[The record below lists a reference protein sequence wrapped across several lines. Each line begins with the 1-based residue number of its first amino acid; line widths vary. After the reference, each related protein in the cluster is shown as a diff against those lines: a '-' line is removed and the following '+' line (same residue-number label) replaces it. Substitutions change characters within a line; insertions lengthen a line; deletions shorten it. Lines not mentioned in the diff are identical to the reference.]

1 MPSTVA
7 PDTRDRSDTAFFGH
21 PRGLSTLFFTEMWER
36 FSYYGMRAFLLLF
49 MVAEKDKGGMGLS
62 AAEAGLIYGMYTSS
76 VYLMSVPGGWI
87 ADRFLGLQRA
97 VLIGGALIMFGHI
110 ALALPMDKT
119 FYVGL
124 GLVVLGTGLLKP
136 NISAIV
142 GRLYP
147 QDDKRRDSGY
157 SIYYMGINLGAFLAP
172 LACGFLA
179 QSNSF
184 RTFLSD
190 QGIDPNSAWHF
201 GFGAAAVGMF
211 FGLIQYVLGVRHLK
225 EAGKKPTPPE
235 SEAHAARNR
244 LILAGAIAATIGI
257 PILFGLLHTND
268 IMKVGDSFSIL
279 LTVLPLGIFI
289 PLMIW
294 GCQNTDERRRLAVI
308 MVLFAGA
315 AMFWFCFDQAG
326 STLNLFAENHTRNS
340 LLGFEFPSSW
350 FQSINAVF
358 VVALAPVFAI
368 LWVVLAKRGKEPS
381 APAKFG
387 AGLVL
392 VGLGFA
398 VLLPAAA
405 TIDGP
410 ESGLA
415 SFIGVAHEPVRV
427 SPIWL
432 VMLYFVH
439 TTAEMC
445 LSPVGLSS
453 MSKLAP
459 ERIGGLVM
467 GIWFL
472 ASSVGNFLAG
482 QAAGY
487 SDRSAHVAF
496 LTAMIILPAILGGV
510 LFVLTKPIGRMLAR
524 GQEAVKP
531 AGH

>member
-1 MPSTVA
+1 
-7 PDTRDRSDTAFFGH
+7 
-21 PRGLSTLFFTEMWER
+21 
-36 FSYYGMRAFLLLF
+36 
-49 MVAEKDKGGMGLS
+49 
-62 AAEAGLIYGMYTSS
+62 
-76 VYLMSVPGGWI
+76 
-87 ADRFLGLQRA
+87 
-97 VLIGGALIMFGHI
+97 
-110 ALALPMDKT
+110 
-119 FYVGL
+119 
-124 GLVVLGTGLLKP
+124 
-136 NISAIV
+136 
-142 GRLYP
+142 
-147 QDDKRRDSGY
+147 
-157 SIYYMGINLGAFLAP
+157 
-172 LACGFLA
+172 
-179 QSNSF
+179 
-184 RTFLSD
+184 
-190 QGIDPNSAWHF
+190 
-201 GFGAAAVGMF
+201 
-211 FGLIQYVLGVRHLK
+211 
-225 EAGKKPTPPE
+225 
-235 SEAHAARNR
+235 
-244 LILAGAIAATIGI
+244 
-257 PILFGLLHTND
+257 
-268 IMKVGDSFSIL
+268 
-279 LTVLPLGIFI
+279 
-289 PLMIW
+289 
-294 GCQNTDERRRLAVI
+294 
-308 MVLFAGA
+308 
-315 AMFWFCFDQAG
+315 
-326 STLNLFAENHTRNS
+326 
-340 LLGFEFPSSW
+340 
-350 FQSINAVF
+350 
-358 VVALAPVFAI
+358 
-368 LWVVLAKRGKEPS
+368 
-381 APAKFG
+381 
-387 AGLVL
+387 VL

-524 GQEAVKP
+524 GQEAVKT

>member
-1 MPSTVA
+1 MPSPSA
-7 PDTRDRSDTAFFGH
+7 PETRDRSDTAFFGH

-36 FSYYGMRAFLLLF
+36 FSYYGMRAFLMLF
-49 MVAEKDKGGMGLS
+49 MVAPKDRGGMGLS
-62 AAEAGLIYGMYTSS
+62 AAEAGVVYGMYTAS

-97 VLIGGALIMFGHI
+97 VLIGGILIMCGHI
-110 ALALPMDKT
+110 ALALPMEES
-119 FYVGL
+119 FYAGL

-142 GRLYP
+142 GRLYGA
-147 QDDKRRDSGY
+147 DDARRDSGY
-157 SIYYMGINLGAFLAP
+157 SIYYMGINVGALIAP

-179 QSNSF
+179 ESESF
-184 RTFLSD
+184 RTFLSN
-190 QGIDPNSAWHF
+190 QGLDPNSAWHY

-211 FGLIQYVLGVRHLK
+211 FGIVQYALGTRHLK
-225 EAGKKPTPPE
+225 GAGRLPAPPE
-235 SEAHAARNR
+235 NEAAARRNR
-244 LILAGAIAATIGI
+244 FILVGALAAV
-257 PILFGLLHTND
+257 FGLPVLFYALHD
-268 IMKVGDSFSIL
+268 AGIVSIEDSFSYL
-279 LTVLPLGIFI
+279 LTVLPIALFTS
-289 PLMIW
+289 LLIW
-294 GCQNTDERRRLAVI
+294 GCTNTDERRRLAVI

-326 STLNLFAENHTRNS
+326 SSLTLFTERHTERT
-340 LLGFEFPSSW
+340 LLGFEFPASW
-350 FQSINAVF
+350 FQSINAFF
-358 VVALAPVFAI
+358 VILLAPVFAI

-398 VLLPAAA
+398 VVIPAAI

-410 ESGLA
+410 DTTMSAL
-415 SFIGVAHEPVRV
+415 IGVEYDPVQV
-427 SPIWL
+427 SPMYL

-439 TTAEMC
+439 TVAEMC

-472 ASSVGNFLAG
+472 AASVGNFLAG
-482 QAAGY
+482 QAAGF
-487 SDRSAHVAF
+487 AEPIKHVTF
-496 LTAMIILPAILGGV
+496 FTVMVLLPAALGIV
-510 LFVLTKPIGRMLAR
+510 LFILTRPIKRMLAR
-524 GQEAVKP
+524 SGEP
-531 AGH
+531 AAPA